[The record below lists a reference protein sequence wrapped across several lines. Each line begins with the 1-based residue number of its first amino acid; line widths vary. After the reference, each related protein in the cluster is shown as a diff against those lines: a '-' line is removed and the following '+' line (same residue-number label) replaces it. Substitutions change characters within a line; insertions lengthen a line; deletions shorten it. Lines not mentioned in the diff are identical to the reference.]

1 MDITGTDVFLASGPS
16 EMTLLVAGRDVT
28 FDFLS
33 DDPDGTLLMG
43 AP

>member
-1 MDITGTDVFLASGPS
+1 VDITAKAAFLASGPS
-16 EMTLLVAGRDVT
+16 GIALLVAGRDVT

-33 DDPDGTLLMG
+33 DDPEGSLLMG